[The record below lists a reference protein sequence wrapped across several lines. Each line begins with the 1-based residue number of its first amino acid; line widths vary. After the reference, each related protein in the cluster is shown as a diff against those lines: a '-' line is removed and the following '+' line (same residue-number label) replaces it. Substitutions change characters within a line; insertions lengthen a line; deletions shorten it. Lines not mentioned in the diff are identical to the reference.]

1 MKEPCCDAP
10 CNPGSRN
17 TEHFSAR
24 GITRE
29 GPRAQAAHIHD
40 VVRRVGAQHFPR
52 GAGALGIRVVVVAG
66 SAIGLVVAA
75 VLIAAAF
82 LHRGGCRA
90 NSRTQQGTLGGG
102 CSAASGDRTH
112 GGTGDPRLLDPDGRP
127 LPTKDGWV
135 CVSANTDAQAFG
147 FFRAVGRPELI
158 TDPRFSSVSARH
170 RNVKAYFAIR
180 IEALKDRTTAEWL
193 EIFDAADV
201 PAMPY
206 HTLETLLE
214 DPHLAEAGFFE
225 WKDHPTEGRIRN
237 MRVPNRLSGGVRADY
252 RPAPKLG
259 ADSREVLAE
268 AGYDAATIDR
278 MIAEGV
284 TLAR

>member
-1 MKEPCCDAP
+1 
-10 CNPGSRN
+10 
-17 TEHFSAR
+17 
-24 GITRE
+24 
-29 GPRAQAAHIHD
+29 
-40 VVRRVGAQHFPR
+40 
-52 GAGALGIRVVVVAG
+52 
-66 SAIGLVVAA
+66 
-75 VLIAAAF
+75 
-82 LHRGGCRA
+82 
-90 NSRTQQGTLGGG
+90 
-102 CSAASGDRTH
+102 
-112 GGTGDPRLLDPDGRP
+112 
-127 LPTKDGWV
+127 
-135 CVSANTDAQAFG
+135 
-147 FFRAVGRPELI
+147 
-158 TDPRFSSVSARH
+158 
-170 RNVKAYFAIR
+170 
-180 IEALKDRTTAEWL
+180 
-193 EIFDAADV
+193 
-201 PAMPY
+201 MPY